1 LIDGY
6 LLEEAASL
14 ASPLKSLSDFITT
27 HVKPYKGDYDQFATS
42 YIVSAIPDWNIDF
55 DEQVQPEPLPLKDPV
70 PISEYTVRGKMRELF
85 GNNGEFASERKK
97 NMIPSSRAVLR
108 EVTRY
113 GDFGDAMERRIHLFY
128 KLRQWCEVTKAIAFD
143 YKYPKVSC
151 HALRDKFSPE
161 HSRATLIARAR
172 GSSRELKKM
181 EGGGQ
186 SQASSSRKMST
197 VASGSGRKMSTVAF
211 PSSRKMSTV
220 TIAERSRKMS
230 TTSSQNPP
238 SPSEKG
244 EVVGSE
250 EDLLSLRPHEREQQD
265 EIRSIINSVLR
276 NYSIL
281 LLLSKVAN
289 KMCLLISRRG
299 HPPSIRDEVDFRA
312 SDKLAA
318 ESFGEIP
325 KAATKEERAAAPS
338 CEDKADRVPP
348 TNEEGE
354 SARAEEAPPP
364 ARPRDRLTSR
374 NVGTRN
380 PQ

>member
-14 ASPLKSLSDFITT
+14 ASHPLKSLSDFITT
-27 HVKPYKGDYDQFATS
+27 HVKPYKGDYNQFATS

-70 PISEYTVRGKMRELF
+70 PIREYTVRGKMRQLF

-113 GDFGDAMERRIHLFY
+113 GHFEDAHERRIHLFY

-161 HSRATLIARAR
+161 HTRATLIARAR
-172 GSSRELKKM
+172 GSREVKKM

-220 TIAERSRKMS
+220 TIAESSRKMS

-250 EDLLSLRPHEREQQD
+250 EDLLSLRPHERDQQD
-265 EIRSIINSVLR
+265 EIRSIIDSVLR
-276 NYSIL
+276 NY
-281 LLLSKVAN
+281 
-289 KMCLLISRRG
+289 
-299 HPPSIRDEVDFRA
+299 
-312 SDKLAA
+312 
-318 ESFGEIP
+318 
-325 KAATKEERAAAPS
+325 
-338 CEDKADRVPP
+338 
-348 TNEEGE
+348 
-354 SARAEEAPPP
+354 
-364 ARPRDRLTSR
+364 
-374 NVGTRN
+374 
-380 PQ
+380 